1 MDIKE
6 GDDKKKSAT
15 FWMWFL
21 AVFNLTKSHLKDYWN
36 DGYVQYLLIIHVQW
50 VVDGSNQKSL
60 NYVNPILPVQY
71 LKYMNDIFVR
81 GETLEVYSTCKKKK
95 IKYTYHCNMLLYK
108 LIIKN

>member
-36 DGYVQYLLIIHVQW
+36 DGYVRYLLIIHVQ
-50 VVDGSNQKSL
+50 
-60 NYVNPILPVQY
+60 
-71 LKYMNDIFVR
+71 M
-81 GETLEVYSTCKKKK
+81 
-95 IKYTYHCNMLLYK
+95 
-108 LIIKN
+108 